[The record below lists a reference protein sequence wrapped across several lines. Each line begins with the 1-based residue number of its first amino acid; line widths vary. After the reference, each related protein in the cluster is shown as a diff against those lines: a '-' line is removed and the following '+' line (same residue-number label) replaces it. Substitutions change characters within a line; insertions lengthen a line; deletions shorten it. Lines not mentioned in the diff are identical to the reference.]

1 MSFKEIK
8 PEEIKDNPFKL
19 IGKDWMLV
27 TAGNKDKCNTMT
39 ASWGAVGI
47 MWGKP
52 SVTCYIRQSRYT
64 KEFLDREDHFTISIF
79 DEEYRKALSLCGS
92 VSGRDKDKIKE
103 AGLTVCEAGE
113 SVAFEEARLII
124 VCKKEY
130 AQYMGHE
137 NFINK
142 ENDER
147 WYGDKDY
154 HTMYIGSIEKVL
166 VKE

>member
-1 MSFKEIK
+1 MSFREIK

-27 TAGNKDKCNTMT
+27 TAGNKDNCNTMT

-52 SVTCYIRQSRYT
+52 SITCYVRQSRYT
-64 KEFLDREDHFTISIF
+64 KEFLDREDYFTISVF
-79 DEEYRKALSLCGS
+79 GEEYRKALSLCGS

-103 AGLTVCEAGE
+103 ACLTVCETGE

-130 AQYMGHE
+130 AQYMGPE
-137 NFINK
+137 NFTNR

-154 HTMYIGSIEKVL
+154 HTMYIGSVEKVL

>member
-27 TAGNKDKCNTMT
+27 TAGKKDSCNTMT

-64 KEFLDREDHFTISIF
+64 KEFLDREDRFTLSVF

-130 AQYMGHE
+130 AQYMGPE

>member
-1 MSFKEIK
+1 MSFREIK

-27 TAGNKDKCNTMT
+27 TAGNKDNCNTMT

-52 SVTCYIRQSRYT
+52 SVTCYVRQSRYT
-64 KEFLDREDHFTISIF
+64 KEFLDREDYFTISVF
-79 DEEYRKALSLCGS
+79 GEEYRKALSLCGS

-103 AGLTVCEAGE
+103 ACLTVCETRE

-130 AQYMGHE
+130 AQYMGPE
-137 NFINK
+137 NFTNR

-154 HTMYIGSIEKVL
+154 HTMYIGSVEKVL

>member
-1 MSFKEIK
+1 MSFREIK

-27 TAGNKDKCNTMT
+27 TAGNKDNCNTMT

-52 SVTCYIRQSRYT
+52 SVTCYVRQSRYT
-64 KEFLDREDHFTISIF
+64 KEFLDREDYFTISVF
-79 DEEYRKALSLCGS
+79 GEEYRKALSLCGS

-103 AGLTVCEAGE
+103 ACLTVCETGE

-130 AQYMGHE
+130 AQYMGPE
-137 NFINK
+137 NFTNR

-154 HTMYIGSIEKVL
+154 HTMYIGAVEKVL